1 MIKSKVENAFVVRSG
16 SKKYLVE
23 VSRTNLGKT
32 YVVVH
37 EDLTVKYLK
46 GDEVKEWA
54 HDIDKL
60 DEVEFKALPTH
71 IRRAITLNLKE
82 L

>member
-1 MIKSKVENAFVVRSG
+1 MIKGKVENAFVVKG
-16 SKKYLVE
+16 CPKKYLVE
-23 VSRTNLGKT
+23 ISRTNLGKA

-37 EDLTVKYLK
+37 EDLTIKYLK
-46 GDEVKEWA
+46 GDEVKEWT

-71 IRRAITLNLKE
+71 IRKAITLNLRK

>member
-1 MIKSKVENAFVVRSG
+1 MIRGKVENAFIVRSG

-23 VSRTNLGKT
+23 ISRTNLGKT
-32 YVVVH
+32 YIIVH
-37 EDLTVKYLK
+37 EDLTAKYTK

-54 HDIDKL
+54 HNTDKL

-71 IRRAITLNLKE
+71 IRKAITLNLKK